1 MKNRMRCALLLVGG
15 LMVACSPYK
24 VVRSEAHKPVETVQQ
39 YRSYEFVETDLNAL
53 AAMAVTPEQV
63 EALKAAIARQ
73 LDAKGYVRG
82 ADNPDLLVN
91 IGLTVAE
98 KTQTRETNIR
108 EAPRY
113 IGQFRYSWRSQTVP
127 VGTYREGT
135 VSVDVVDARRQDL
148 FWEGAVSSVLTRK
161 TGTDAELDKAMSR
174 LFEKFPGRPESQ

>member
-1 MKNRMRCALLLVGG
+1 MSHRILCALAMLGSLLA
-15 LMVACSPYK
+15 ACSPYK
-24 VVRSEAHKPVETVQQ
+24 VLQSQVHQPPATVPN

-73 LDAKGYVRG
+73 IDARGYVRG

-91 IGLTVAE
+91 IGLNVAE
-98 KTQTRETNIR
+98 KTQTRETTIR

-113 IGQFRYSWRSQTVP
+113 IGQYRYSWRSQTVP

-135 VSVDVVDARRQDL
+135 VSVDVVDARQNEL
-148 FWEGAVSSVLTRK
+148 FWEGAVASVLTRK
-161 TGTDAELDKAMSR
+161 TGTAAELDKAMSR
-174 LFEKFPGRPESQ
+174 LFEKFPGRNAQ

>member
-1 MKNRMRCALLLVGG
+1 MKKLLLFLFPALL
-15 LMVACSPYK
+15 VACSPYK
-24 VVRSEAHKPVETVQQ
+24 VVRSEVHKPVETARN
-39 YRSYEFVETDLNAL
+39 YRSYEFVATDLNAL
-53 AAMAVTPEQV
+53 AQMAVAPEQV

-73 LDAKGYVRG
+73 LDARGYVRG

-98 KTQTRETNIR
+98 KTQTRETDIR

-113 IGQFRYSWRSQTVP
+113 IGQWRYSWRSQTVP

-135 VSVDVVDARRQDL
+135 VSVDIVDARRGEL
-148 FWEGAVSSVLTRK
+148 FWEGAVSGVLTKK

-174 LFEKFPGRPESQ
+174 LFEQFPARITP

>member
-1 MKNRMRCALLLVGG
+1 MKNRIFFVLALTGG
-15 LMVACSPYK
+15 LLAACSPYK
-24 VVRSEAHKPVETVQQ
+24 VLRGEAHKPPQIMQT
-39 YRSYEFVETDLNAL
+39 YRSYEFLETDLNAL
-53 AAMAVTPEQV
+53 AAMSVTPEQV

-73 LDAKGYVRG
+73 LDARGYVRG

-91 IGLTVAE
+91 IGLNVAE

-113 IGQFRYSWRSQTVP
+113 IGQYRYSWRSQTVP

-135 VSVDVVDARRQDL
+135 LSVDVVDARQHDL
-148 FWEGAVSSVLTRK
+148 VWEGAVSSVLTRK

-174 LFEKFPGRPESQ
+174 LFEKFPRTPER

>member
-1 MKNRMRCALLLVGG
+1 VKNLILLFLLAGG
-15 LMVACSPYK
+15 LLAGCSPYK
-24 VVRSEAHKPVETVQQ
+24 VLRSQAHPAVERGQPH
-39 YRSYEFVETDLNAL
+39 RSYEFVETDLNGL
-53 AAMAVTPEQV
+53 AQMAVTPQQV

-73 LDAKGYVRG
+73 LDARGYVRG

-113 IGQFRYSWRSQTVP
+113 VGQWRYSWRSQTVP

-135 VSVDVVDARRQDL
+135 VSVDVADAHRGEP
-148 FWEGAVSSVLTRK
+148 FWEGVVSSVLTKK
-161 TGTDAELDKAMSR
+161 TGTDASLDKAMSQ
-174 LFEKFPGRPESQ
+174 LFEKFPARVAR

>member
-1 MKNRMRCALLLVGG
+1 MKTRMFLLLLLAGG
-15 LMVACSPYK
+15 LLAACSPYK
-24 VVRSEAHKPVETVQQ
+24 ILRSQVHKSPEAVPN

-73 LDAKGYVRG
+73 LDARGYVRG

-113 IGQFRYSWRSQTVP
+113 IGQYRYSWRSQTVP

-135 VSVDVVDARRQDL
+135 VNVDVVDARKNEL

-161 TGTDAELDKAMSR
+161 TGTDAGLDKAMSR
-174 LFEKFPGRPESQ
+174 LFEKFPAMVIR